1 MLEQYVSLFEI
12 IFRGGN
18 IYLYKSGDLRLRG
31 KHKRSKTED
40 PASSALD
47 STCCPQVEKSPVSTA
62 TPYAPLEAALTY
74 RSRLTAAQR
83 AAINLVLSGLGIGC
97 LVAPEWMIQTGSI
110 TLFAVFFLMM
120 AWRCTLLF
128 AGLIL
133 RLKRPEP
140 TLQDVPDHSLP
151 LYTILIPAYRESAL
165 MAQMARALRAID
177 WPADRLDV
185 IILLEADDQSTIAA
199 AEAAHFPER
208 TRLFRVPSGGPRTK
222 PNALNH
228 GLQLAA
234 GAYVTVYDIEDLPEP
249 VQLRAAYKMFQ
260 VCDPEVVCLQAPL
273 IADNANQCWLSAH
286 WGLEYDI
293 QFRLLLTGLS
303 LYKMPLLLGGT
314 SNHFRKDTLLALGG
328 WDAWNVTEDADLG
341 MRLTRA
347 SLRAETIAVPTYE
360 DAPTNFRI
368 WMSQRS
374 RWIKGHMQT
383 WLVLMRNPAKT
394 LRQMGLMPFLCMQ
407 LSLGAGILAPLFHAP
422 CFGFVLATYTI
433 PGLRL
438 GLAGTLLL
446 ATGLTVS
453 LFGGLAA
460 PGEWSLHRVIA
471 VLTRPIYWPL
481 HSFAAYR
488 AVWELAKDPFFW
500 AKTPH
505 NPRPKE
511 SPAHCSIGSSASAS
525 PPA

>member
-1 MLEQYVSLFEI
+1 M
-12 IFRGGN
+12 
-18 IYLYKSGDLRLRG
+18 D
-31 KHKRSKTED
+31 
-40 PASSALD
+40 
-47 STCCPQVEKSPVSTA
+47 
-62 TPYAPLEAALTY
+62 
-74 RSRLTAAQR
+74 
-83 AAINLVLSGLGIGC
+83 
-97 LVAPEWMIQTGSI
+97 
-110 TLFAVFFLMM
+110 
-120 AWRCTLLF
+120 
-128 AGLIL
+128 
-133 RLKRPEP
+133 
-140 TLQDVPDHSLP
+140 
-151 LYTILIPAYRESAL
+151 
-165 MAQMARALRAID
+165 QMARALWAID
-177 WPADRLDV
+177 WPSDRLDI
-185 IILLEADDQSTIAA
+185 IILLEADDYSTIAA
-199 AEAAHFPER
+199 AKAAPFPLG
-208 TRLFRVPSGGPRTK
+208 THLFCVPRSGPRTK

-234 GAYVTVYDIEDLPEP
+234 GEYVTVYDIEDLPEP
-249 VQLRAAYKMFQ
+249 GQLRVAYNTFQ
-260 VCDPEVVCLQAPL
+260 YCDPEVACLQAPL

-303 LYKMPLLLGGT
+303 VYKMPLLLGGT

-341 MRLTRA
+341 MRLARA

-360 DAPTNFRI
+360 DAPTDLRI

-383 WLVLMRNPAKT
+383 WLVLMRDPSKT

-422 CFGFVLATYTI
+422 SFGFVLAAYLF
-433 PGLRL
+433 PDLQL
-438 GLAGTLLL
+438 GLLGTLLL
-446 ATGLTVS
+446 ATGLIVS

-460 PGEWSLHRVIA
+460 PGDWSLHRLIA

-481 HSFAAYR
+481 HSLAAYR

-511 SPAHCSIGSSASAS
+511 SSAYCSIGSSVSAS